1 MSSPRCVLG
10 ARVCVPLFPNTR
22 IMILFNTLHIPS
34 ALGATEVVGE
44 RSIDIQRVA
53 HDSRAAGLGSGDAF
67 FCLVTRTG
75 NGHRYIAQAYRRGL
89 RCFVVSEWDE
99 GYAEQYREA
108 VFIRVEDTLR
118 SLQSLAQAHR
128 QRTGAHI
135 VAITGSNGKTIV
147 KEMLYTLL
155 YRQMPR
161 LYRSPGSYNSQI
173 GVALALLSMPLDTEL
188 AFIEAGISEPGEME
202 RLRDMIQPDEVLLT
216 HLGVAHREHF
226 ADLGQ
231 LYDEKLSLARSAQT
245 LYYYLDPTE
254 QHAPEARLALE
265 RLQSSSTALA
275 YYDAYALGA
284 EQAERHSVVLGD
296 RASRENIALA
306 LGYIARSLPQHYEEA
321 LRHLPELSPLPMR
334 LELKENALGHLL
346 INDSYSND
354 LDALDLALGVVAS
367 YHGRALVLGRIEQTG
382 LSPEALASA
391 LELRFRARGIE
402 RVYLVGWAEP
412 LRLVASPQ
420 IHITHSPDIDSLLA
434 EHRAELLA
442 EHALLVKGSRQQ
454 RLEELVR
461 QLSLR
466 EHSTRLEVDLGALRQ
481 NLSYYRSRLPERA
494 SLICMIKADAYGLGA
509 LEVARLLGESRQV
522 QYLAVAVADE
532 GKALRTRGI
541 DADIIV
547 MNPQLSS
554 LQTLQ
559 AYRLDAEVYS
569 LELLE
574 LFGRSFRPEERPG
587 LHLKVDSGMHRL
599 GFSEEDIPAIVSLVE
614 QYDIRLSSIFS
625 HLAGADEESL
635 DAFTA
640 EQAERFRRFATRLIA
655 ALPQQTA
662 PLLHLLNTAG
672 LERFAE
678 RYPFDGGRLGI
689 GLYGFSPS
697 GRHEVQPVARLTTSI
712 LQIKD
717 VPAGETV
724 GYGRRG
730 LIERPTRIGILPI
743 GYADGLLRRY
753 GNGRWQVEVDGALC
767 PIVGNVCMDACMIDL
782 SNAAEAQVGS
792 RVVVFG
798 GQGNSLGRM
807 AELGD
812 TIPYEVLTCISPRVS
827 RVYVDS

>member
-1 MSSPRCVLG
+1 
-10 ARVCVPLFPNTR
+10 
-22 IMILFNTLHIPS
+22 MILFNTSAIPT
-34 ALGATEVVGE
+34 ALGAIEVAGE

-53 HDSRAAGLGSGDAF
+53 HDSRAVGLGGSDAF

-75 NGHRYIAQAYRRGL
+75 NGHRYIAQAYRRGV

-99 GYAEQYREA
+99 AYTERYREA
-108 VFIRVEDTLR
+108 VFIRVPDTLG

-128 QRTGAHI
+128 QRIGAHI

-161 LYRSPGSYNSQI
+161 LYRSPGSYNSQV
-173 GVALALLSMPLDTEL
+173 GVALALLSMPLGTEL
-188 AFIEAGISEPGEME
+188 AFIEAGISEPGEMI
-202 RLRDMIQPDEVLLT
+202 RLREMIQPDEVLLT

-226 ADLGQ
+226 ADLAT
-231 LYDEKLSLARSAQT
+231 LYAEKLLLAHRAQT
-245 LYYYLDPTE
+245 LYYYMDPEET
-254 QHAPEARLALE
+254 HADEVQSAIDSLHSIAPSLQVYDVYAAYGQQREGSNLA
-265 RLQSSSTALA
+265 
-275 YYDAYALGA
+275 
-284 EQAERHSVVLGD
+284 LGD

-306 LGYIARSLPQHYEEA
+306 LGYIAERLPQHYAEA
-321 LRHLPELSPLPMR
+321 LRHLHELTPLPMR

-354 LDALDLALGVVAS
+354 LDALDLALGVLAS

-382 LSPEALASA
+382 LSPEALARA
-391 LELRFRARGIE
+391 LGDRFRARALE
-402 RVYLVGWAEP
+402 RVYLVGWTEP
-412 LRLVASPQ
+412 L
-420 IHITHSPDIDSLLA
+420 LLA
-434 EHRAELLA
+434 ETDGLRLSHSASIEALMQDYREELLA
-442 EHALLVKGSRQQ
+442 EQALLVKGSRQQ
-454 RLEELVR
+454 QLEELVR
-461 QLSLR
+461 QLALR
-466 EHSTRLEVDLGALRQ
+466 EHTTRLEVDLGALRR
-481 NLSYYRSRLPERA
+481 NLSYYRSRLPEA
-494 SLICMIKADAYGLGA
+494 NAFICMIKADAYGLGA
-509 LEVARLLGESRQV
+509 LEIARLLCESRQV

-547 MNPQLSS
+547 MNPQVSS

-574 LFGRSFRPEERPG
+574 LFGRSFQPEARPG

-599 GFSEEDIPAIVSLVE
+599 GFSEEDIPAIVALVE

-625 HLAGADEESL
+625 HLAGADEAVF
-635 DAFTA
+635 DDFTA
-640 EQAERFRRFATRLIA
+640 EQAERFRSFATKLIA
-655 ALPQQTA
+655 ALPQQTP

-678 RYPFDGGRLGI
+678 PYPFGGARLGI

-697 GRHEVQPVARLTTSI
+697 GRSEVQPVARLTTSI
-712 LQIKD
+712 LQIKEIS
-717 VPAGETV
+717 AGETV

-730 LIERPTRIGILPI
+730 QLERNTRIGVLPI

-753 GNGRWQVEVDGALC
+753 GNGRWQVEVDGQLC

-782 SNAAEAQVGS
+782 SAAPEAQVGA

-798 GQGNSLGRM
+798 AQGNSLERM
-807 AELGD
+807 AEVGD
-812 TIPYEVLTCISPRVS
+812 TIPYEVLTCISPRVARIYINS
-827 RVYVDS
+827 